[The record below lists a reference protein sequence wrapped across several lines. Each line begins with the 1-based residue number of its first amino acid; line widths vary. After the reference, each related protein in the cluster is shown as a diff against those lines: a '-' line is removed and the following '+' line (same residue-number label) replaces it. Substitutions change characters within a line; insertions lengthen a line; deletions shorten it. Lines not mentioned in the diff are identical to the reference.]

1 MAELAHS
8 SSPGAPAVGGRHLG
22 RPATLA
28 RWLFVVAGLILFMVA
43 VGGIT
48 RLTESG
54 LSITEWKPVTGTLPP
69 MNEAQWQEEFDQ
81 YRTSSQYAL
90 MNKGMTLEAFKHIY
104 FWEYF
109 HRLVGRIIGLA
120 YAVPL
125 AWFALRRA
133 IPRGFGVR
141 LLVLLALGGAQGA
154 VGWLMVKSGLVDR
167 VNVQPAMLAAHLGM
181 ALILLGAVVWTACDF
196 LGLARHDAANPV
208 SATTPASLAPRRA
221 VPTWAGAIPVLILF
235 VQLLLGA
242 LTAGLRAGYVSNT
255 WPMMNDRFVPDGIA
269 WWGSLWMT
277 LTSDPFLVHFLH
289 RWWAMVA
296 AGAMLWMAGRL
307 HAQGALRLS
316 YALTGATLVQVML
329 GIGTV
334 LTGVSLHI
342 AVTHQVTGA
351 LLLAIAVAGAHRLGQ
366 RDRESDLTPAR
377 A

>member
-1 MAELAHS
+1 MGSRMAELAHS
-8 SSPGAPAVGGRHLG
+8 SSPGAPAVSGRHVG

-28 RWLFVVAGLILFMVA
+28 RWLFIVAGMILFMVA
-43 VGGIT
+43 VGGVT

-69 MNEAQWQEEFDQ
+69 MSEAQWQQEFDL
-81 YRTSSQYAL
+81 YRDSSQYAL
-90 MNKGMTLEAFKHIY
+90 MNKGMTLEEFKRIY

-109 HRLVGRIIGLA
+109 HRLIGRIIGLA

-125 AWFALRRA
+125 AWFAMRRA
-133 IPRGFGVR
+133 IPRGYGPR
-141 LLVLLALGGAQGA
+141 LLILLALGGAQGA
-154 VGWLMVKSGLVDR
+154 VGWMMVKSGLVDR
-167 VNVQPAMLAAHLGM
+167 VNVEPAMLAAHLGM

-196 LGLARHDAANPV
+196 ARLARRGDAG
-208 SATTPASLAPRRA
+208 APGGVGARLS
-221 VPTWAGAIPVLILF
+221 WAGTIPVLILF
-235 VQLLLGA
+235 LQLLLGG

-277 LTSDPFLVHFLH
+277 ITSDPFLVHFLH
-289 RWWAMVA
+289 RWWAIVA

-307 HAQGALRLS
+307 HARGATGLS
-316 YALTGATLVQVML
+316 YGLTGTTLTQIML
-329 GIGTV
+329 GIATV
-334 LTGVSLHI
+334 LTGVSMHV
-342 AVTHQVTGA
+342 AVTHQVIGA

-366 RDRESDLTPAR
+366 RDDVPGTVPAT